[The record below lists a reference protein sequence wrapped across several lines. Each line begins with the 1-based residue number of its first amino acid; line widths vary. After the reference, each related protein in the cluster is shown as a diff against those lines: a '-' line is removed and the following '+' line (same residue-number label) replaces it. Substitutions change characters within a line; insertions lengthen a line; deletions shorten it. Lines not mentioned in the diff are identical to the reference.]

1 MLTKVHRVKAMVFP
15 SSHVWIWELDHTEGW
30 AVEELI
36 VVLEKTLARPL
47 DSKKIKSVNP
57 KGNQSWI
64 FIGRTGAEAEA
75 LMLWPPDMKSRL
87 TGKYLN
93 AGKDWGQQRMTWLDG
108 ITNSVVMSLSKL
120 WEIVK
125 DREALHAE
133 VHGVVKS
140 QTWLSDWTNK
150 HLISYIVI
158 DSGEQQ
164 RDSAMHI
171 HVSIL
176 FQTSLPSRQP
186 HNIK

>member
-1 MLTKVHRVKAMVFP
+1 M
-15 SSHVWIWELDHTEGW
+15 WELDHKEGW
-30 AVEELI
+30 AWKNWYLQN
-36 VVLEKTLARPL
+36 VVLEKTLESPIE
-47 DSKKIKSVNP
+47 SKEIKSVNP

-64 FIGRTGAEAEA
+64 FIGRTEAEA
-75 LMLWPPDMKSRL
+75 PMLWPPDMKSRL
-87 TGKYLN
+87 TGKDLD
-93 AGKDWGQQRMTWLDG
+93 AGKDWGQQRITWLDG

-133 VHGVVKS
+133 VHGVVRR
-140 QTWLSDWTNK
+140 QTWSSNWTNK
-150 HLISYIVI
+150 HLINYIVI

-176 FQTSLPSRQP
+176 FQTSLPSRLP